1 MIAKLNS
8 KAKIDVYSIK
18 QKNRSNSYQTKEYI
32 EREWAMEYND
42 IIGELYKTNIFLE
55 YEL

>member
-42 IIGELYKTNIFLE
+42 IIEELYKTNIF
-55 YEL
+55 